1 MLQHT
6 EKASGFLTKLN
17 PAVPIILGL
26 EWLRLHDPSISWAKN
41 TVTFN
46 SHFCRQHCL
55 KDGHPI
61 TVAGLTKEDEQIRQP
76 ALAQIHATELLPKN
90 GMEDRPSKSTPGKVV
105 LDSSMSEDK
114 EQPPSPGPVPSTL
127 PSQGNKKKKEPRLPA
142 KVVGGVRLPHR
153 MQNRHP
159 SPLPV
164 KKSPNPERQEELE
177 SLDIRFIGAA
187 PFAHLAKQK
196 RNQISRIDLR
206 HLGSHK
212 ALSEQDLLA
221 LDELKEQDFKKLL
234 QGESTDEDKAHFPEC
249 FQSFIKDH
257 EDKIFLNR
265 VTEED
270 IDKFLETKEPLS
282 KEEILK
288 RLPPEYHEFVDVFP
302 READKLPP
310 HRPFDHKI
318 ELKSGGEPP
327 CYKNRPFSVRE
338 LEVIKKYLDDH
349 LQKNFIRQSTS
360 SAAAPI
366 LLAKKPGG
374 GIRVCVDYRGLNALT
389 MKNRYPIPL
398 IRETLDSLCNAKY
411 YTKLDI
417 IAAFN
422 KPRMVEGEEWKTAFL
437 TRYGLFEYLVMPF
450 GLQNAPATFQHYINS
465 VLHEFLDKFASA
477 YLDDI
482 IVYSKSKKEHREHV
496 RKILQALQK
505 AGLQID
511 IKKCEFTVQETK
523 YLGLIITSDGI
534 KMDPQKVKAILDW
547 KFPMG
552 IKDLQSFLGFANFY
566 RRFIKGYSTI
576 ARPLTDMLKNTGPWL
591 LSEEAKTAFES
602 LKKAFTSAP
611 VLAYF
616 DPKKKT
622 VLETDAS
629 NWASGGVLSQYGE
642 DGVLRPVAYFSSK
655 HSPQE
660 CNYEIYDKELLAIVK
675 TLEEWR
681 PELEGIEEQFEVI
694 TDHKNL
700 QHFMTT
706 KLLNQRQVRWSEFL
720 SRFNFRIVYRP
731 GKLADRPDALS
742 RKAEDQ
748 PLSKT
753 DHSDDRIKH
762 RYQQVLKEYNISP
775 GMGPTQVTG
784 LQIYALDTESST
796 DDMISSCYKVN
807 ADIQDMLVALR
818 DSSIRQWPQHLR
830 KKLRIAMSECEV
842 IEDRIYYRGR
852 LWIPEDTP
860 QYHDKGS

>member
-1 MLQHT
+1 MDFKLLQHT

-164 KKSPNPERQEELE
+164 NKSPNPERQEELE

-221 LDELKEQDFKKLL
+221 LNELKEQDFKKLL

-310 HRPFDHKI
+310 HRPFDHNRTEI
-318 ELKSGGEPP
+318 WRGTAVLQEPAV
-327 CYKNRPFSVRE
+327 FSER
-338 LEVIKKYLDDH
+338 
-349 LQKNFIRQSTS
+349 IR
-360 SAAAPI
+360 
-366 LLAKKPGG
+366 
-374 GIRVCVDYRGLNALT
+374 
-389 MKNRYPIPL
+389 
-398 IRETLDSLCNAKY
+398 
-411 YTKLDI
+411 
-417 IAAFN
+417 
-422 KPRMVEGEEWKTAFL
+422 
-437 TRYGLFEYLVMPF
+437 
-450 GLQNAPATFQHYINS
+450 
-465 VLHEFLDKFASA
+465 
-477 YLDDI
+477 
-482 IVYSKSKKEHREHV
+482 
-496 RKILQALQK
+496 
-505 AGLQID
+505 
-511 IKKCEFTVQETK
+511 
-523 YLGLIITSDGI
+523 
-534 KMDPQKVKAILDW
+534 
-547 KFPMG
+547 
-552 IKDLQSFLGFANFY
+552 
-566 RRFIKGYSTI
+566 GY
-576 ARPLTDMLKNTGPWL
+576 
-591 LSEEAKTAFES
+591 
-602 LKKAFTSAP
+602 
-611 VLAYF
+611 
-616 DPKKKT
+616 
-622 VLETDAS
+622 
-629 NWASGGVLSQYGE
+629 
-642 DGVLRPVAYFSSK
+642 
-655 HSPQE
+655 
-660 CNYEIYDKELLAIVK
+660 
-675 TLEEWR
+675 
-681 PELEGIEEQFEVI
+681 
-694 TDHKNL
+694 
-700 QHFMTT
+700 
-706 KLLNQRQVRWSEFL
+706 
-720 SRFNFRIVYRP
+720 
-731 GKLADRPDALS
+731 
-742 RKAEDQ
+742 
-748 PLSKT
+748 
-753 DHSDDRIKH
+753 
-762 RYQQVLKEYNISP
+762 
-775 GMGPTQVTG
+775 
-784 LQIYALDTESST
+784 
-796 DDMISSCYKVN
+796 
-807 ADIQDMLVALR
+807 
-818 DSSIRQWPQHLR
+818 
-830 KKLRIAMSECEV
+830 
-842 IEDRIYYRGR
+842 
-852 LWIPEDTP
+852 
-860 QYHDKGS
+860 